1 MSAFRMVLIG
11 PPTVHSARWKSEFE
25 RRGWVVV
32 RAAYGAPDL
41 TADAHFA
48 EVAIETGGRFTLVRT
63 AAGLR
68 REARRLAR
76 FVEQHRADVVC
87 AHWFLGPAWLAA
99 FGSAGRPVVAT
110 AWGSDVLLPFP
121 GRSRAT
127 LVNRVAQRRFDVVT
141 YDAELVRTALR
152 SLGVDERRLERIVF
166 GPDASRFKPGPPSS
180 ELLESLGVSIGDP
193 VILSPRGL
201 APVYAPDTVLR
212 AFALAAPRAPGTL
225 LVHVRPGE
233 DELWDGL
240 QYLVPPEIAQRVVP
254 YRGVEPDQLPALLNS
269 AAVVVSVPESDGTS
283 VTLLEA
289 LFCERPVVVSDIP
302 ANREWV
308 SNGTR
313 GRLVPIREP
322 AALGNALQAIIADPA
337 GAGECARRAAVDARP
352 RADGRRQFDRAAE
365 VAERV
370 VRGHRTRGSSA
381 LSR

>member
-1 MSAFRMVLIG
+1 
-11 PPTVHSARWKSEFE
+11 
-25 RRGWVVV
+25 
-32 RAAYGAPDL
+32 
-41 TADAHFA
+41 
-48 EVAIETGGRFTLVRT
+48 
-63 AAGLR
+63 
-68 REARRLAR
+68 
-76 FVEQHRADVVC
+76 
-87 AHWFLGPAWLAA
+87 
-99 FGSAGRPVVAT
+99 
-110 AWGSDVLLPFP
+110 
-121 GRSRAT
+121 
-127 LVNRVAQRRFDVVT
+127 
-141 YDAELVRTALR
+141 
-152 SLGVDERRLERIVF
+152 
-166 GPDASRFKPGPPSS
+166 
-180 ELLESLGVSIGDP
+180 
-193 VILSPRGL
+193 
-201 APVYAPDTVLR
+201 
-212 AFALAAPRAPGTL
+212 
-225 LVHVRPGE
+225 
-233 DELWDGL
+233 
-240 QYLVPPEIAQRVVP
+240 VPPEIAQRVVP